1 MRSLGIAA
9 RLGSKLRAGD
19 ACMVHVPPP
28 GRPPQPGARAVVYII
43 RVSKSV
49 PVKPSMVWPG
59 LEAEDEY
66 IFLNRVPLGAIVQ
79 MIPVTRIPAIVVDGG
94 LLKPFP

>member
-1 MRSLGIAA
+1 
-9 RLGSKLRAGD
+9 
-19 ACMVHVPPP
+19 
-28 GRPPQPGARAVVYII
+28 
-43 RVSKSV
+43 
-49 PVKPSMVWPG
+49 MVWPG